1 MIPTN
6 ELLEDI
12 YQSILLAPHYQAVYQ
27 SLNHIFQVCINEW
40 TNLPGIH
47 FGGTF
52 AKTDYLL
59 KEYHADMRLRQH
71 VNEARV
77 RLRKHHTLDNE
88 ELESHHLYDAQAL
101 CQLVTLVTGATIPP
115 QLKVLLPGERHT
127 KQELPLTEYLRVI
140 VDDFDEHFLYVRADC
155 TYTDII
161 QVCYTGGKHNVHY
174 PYDWSYIAQYIQKGT
189 QLNIIHPI
197 EKNGVLYPELIII
210 EPDCLMD
217 ISAIAACFETYGT
230 HPYIHLINKFKP
242 VHASSAIMMGH
253 LAGQLLDEALYHV
266 HDDIPYKE
274 SLTQFFKTH
283 TQQLLTAELAA
294 DFHQEAQK
302 QKNNIHKALHSTL
315 PQLLKNSKI
324 AFDETEII
332 VEPSF
337 YSEMLGLQGRMD
349 FLQLDYKVLIEQK
362 AGKGGW
368 PQHDA
373 ETPVQQQK
381 HYVQLLLYALL
392 IRYNYK
398 TQYKQN
404 NHELHSFL
412 LYSKYRNG
420 LIALGF
426 SPELVFEA
434 IKIRNQ
440 LAANELRF
448 AHEGAAILNTLQAE
462 DLNTLHSRGT
472 LWENYQKKELTAYL
486 STIQQAPSPE
496 KDYFLRFF
504 RFLQAEFILSKM
516 GNQSK
521 ENSGF
526 ADKWY
531 SSVDE
536 KAQAGNIFHQME
548 LITPKYGE
556 TGKIDR
562 IILSFDKKGK
572 NDSTNFRIGDIVI
585 LYPYNETEEPDATRT
600 MVFRCAITQMCT
612 RTITLQLRYSQVS
625 AHVFW
630 KQGNRK
636 WALEH
641 DLADSS
647 YNHLYRGL
655 FAMLKAPE
663 ERRQL
668 ILTQREAT
676 HDKQKKITGNYGTFN
691 TLAEKVK
698 QSNDLFLIIGPPG
711 TGKTSYGL
719 TCTLQEEL
727 TEPDTNILI
736 ASYTNRAVDEICSKL
751 VELGIDFIRIGNP
764 YSCEADY
771 QPYLLSELAS
781 HCTTLN
787 ELKDKVEQ
795 TRVVVGTTT
804 AFSAGTNLFK
814 IKQFSLAIIDEASQ
828 ILEPHILPLLCA
840 TDKQGQ
846 CAIKKFVMIGDHKQL
861 PAVVQQS
868 EEESAVKETSLL
880 HIGLTNCR
888 LSLFERLLKKYRHHP
903 DVVYMLTKQGRMH
916 QDIAAFPNKM
926 FYNNKLEIVPL
937 PHQTEPA
944 ICTCSSVSDNS
955 QPYKEKGESNC
966 EWLHCMDTE
975 RIAFIDVKESGPKC
989 SDKTNTA
996 EAKVIA
1002 QALVHIYHQHQKD
1015 FTPDKTAGVIVPY
1028 RNQIAEIRR
1037 QIASYDIDELAE
1049 ITIDTVERFQGSQR
1063 DYILYGFTVSKHY
1076 QLRFL
1081 TATTFEE
1088 EGTTIDRKLNV
1099 AMTRARKHLLIV
1111 GNSHIISKVGLF
1123 KQLIDYIKARKSF
1136 ATWHPQQD

>member
-1 MIPTN
+1 MDIHGHRSTVALDHSLLETRKNEKIEKETRGTNRMIPTN

-27 SLNHIFQVCINEW
+27 PLNHIFQVCINEW

-115 QLKVLLPGERHT
+115 QLKVLLPSERHT

-217 ISAIAACFETYGT
+217 ISAIAACFETYGA

-349 FLQLDYKVLIEQK
+349 FLQLDYKMLIEHK

-368 PQHDA
+368 PQYDA

-381 HYVQLLLYALL
+381 HYVQLLLYTLL

-404 NHELHSFL
+404 NHELYSFL

-440 LAANELRF
+440 LAA
-448 AHEGAAILNTLQAE
+448 
-462 DLNTLHSRGT
+462 
-472 LWENYQKKELTAYL
+472 
-486 STIQQAPSPE
+486 
-496 KDYFLRFF
+496 
-504 RFLQAEFILSKM
+504 
-516 GNQSK
+516 
-521 ENSGF
+521 
-526 ADKWY
+526 
-531 SSVDE
+531 
-536 KAQAGNIFHQME
+536 
-548 LITPKYGE
+548 
-556 TGKIDR
+556 
-562 IILSFDKKGK
+562 
-572 NDSTNFRIGDIVI
+572 
-585 LYPYNETEEPDATRT
+585 
-600 MVFRCAITQMCT
+600 
-612 RTITLQLRYSQVS
+612 
-625 AHVFW
+625 
-630 KQGNRK
+630 
-636 WALEH
+636 
-641 DLADSS
+641 
-647 YNHLYRGL
+647 
-655 FAMLKAPE
+655 
-663 ERRQL
+663 
-668 ILTQREAT
+668 
-676 HDKQKKITGNYGTFN
+676 
-691 TLAEKVK
+691 
-698 QSNDLFLIIGPPG
+698 
-711 TGKTSYGL
+711 
-719 TCTLQEEL
+719 
-727 TEPDTNILI
+727 
-736 ASYTNRAVDEICSKL
+736 
-751 VELGIDFIRIGNP
+751 
-764 YSCEADY
+764 
-771 QPYLLSELAS
+771 
-781 HCTTLN
+781 
-787 ELKDKVEQ
+787 
-795 TRVVVGTTT
+795 
-804 AFSAGTNLFK
+804 
-814 IKQFSLAIIDEASQ
+814 
-828 ILEPHILPLLCA
+828 
-840 TDKQGQ
+840 
-846 CAIKKFVMIGDHKQL
+846 
-861 PAVVQQS
+861 
-868 EEESAVKETSLL
+868 
-880 HIGLTNCR
+880 
-888 LSLFERLLKKYRHHP
+888 
-903 DVVYMLTKQGRMH
+903 
-916 QDIAAFPNKM
+916 
-926 FYNNKLEIVPL
+926 
-937 PHQTEPA
+937 
-944 ICTCSSVSDNS
+944 
-955 QPYKEKGESNC
+955 
-966 EWLHCMDTE
+966 
-975 RIAFIDVKESGPKC
+975 
-989 SDKTNTA
+989 
-996 EAKVIA
+996 
-1002 QALVHIYHQHQKD
+1002 
-1015 FTPDKTAGVIVPY
+1015 
-1028 RNQIAEIRR
+1028 
-1037 QIASYDIDELAE
+1037 
-1049 ITIDTVERFQGSQR
+1049 
-1063 DYILYGFTVSKHY
+1063 
-1076 QLRFL
+1076 
-1081 TATTFEE
+1081 
-1088 EGTTIDRKLNV
+1088 DRKSV
-1099 AMTRARKHLLIV
+1099 V
-1111 GNSHIISKVGLF
+1111 
-1123 KQLIDYIKARKSF
+1123 
-1136 ATWHPQQD
+1136 